1 MTKSLRR
8 KGFSKKNRK
17 SRKQRVSRKRQM
29 KGGYLKELT
38 RKTLNNPLV
47 MLGLSKEF
55 LHARGKTLETLD
67 EPTKTLDEPTI
78 IKAFR
83 LRSLQLHPDKHHGI
97 DNNTAKLYFT
107 ELKARKDQL
116 ISTLKW
122 HDDGLKKRQID
133 EWKNEAAGSNW
144 INWPFN
150 KERPVNEAVAQ
161 HLGEIL
167 QITNGSATVH
177 HDADE
182 DDAEDVEYH
191 VEPDV
196 PTNYNAIVSNLSK
209 EQKKWIKEHYDKV
222 LVLSS
227 GVPKGLNDYNEILK
241 EIFKFYNL

>member
-55 LHARGKTLETLD
+55 LQARGKTVDTLD
-67 EPTKTLDEPTI
+67 ERTI
-78 IKAFR
+78 ITAYR
-83 LRSLQLHPDKHHGI
+83 VRSLQLHPDKHPEM
-97 DNNTAKLYFT
+97 DKNRADMYFT
-107 ELKARKDQL
+107 ELKSRKDQL
-116 ISTLKW
+116 LSILKW
-122 HDDGLKKRQID
+122 RDEGLKNRQID
-133 EWKNEAAGSNW
+133 DWKNEAAGSNW

-150 KERPVNEAVAQ
+150 KKRPEDQALAQ

-209 EQKKWIKEHYDKV
+209 EQKKWIKEHYNNV

-227 GVPKGLNDYNEILK
+227 DVPKGLNDYNEILK

>member
-29 KGGYLKELT
+29 KGGYLKELK

-47 MLGLSKEF
+47 MLGLSDEF
-55 LHARGKTLETLD
+55 LQARRKTLETLD
-67 EPTKTLDEPTI
+67 QRTI
-78 IKAFR
+78 IAAFR
-83 LRSLQLHPDKHHGI
+83 VRSKELHPDRHTENPN
-97 DNNTAKLYFT
+97 DLRRASEYFQELNTCRERLLTTLALSND
-107 ELKARKDQL
+107 RKIDQL
-116 ISTLKW
+116 T
-122 HDDGLKKRQID
+122 H
-133 EWKNEAAGSNW
+133 WKNEAAGSKW

-150 KERPVNEAVAQ
+150 KERPADEALAQ

-167 QITNGSATVH
+167 QLTNGSATVH
-177 HDADE
+177 EDADE

-209 EQKKWIKEHYDKV
+209 EQKKWIKEHYNV
-222 LVLSS
+222 LVLFSS
-227 GVPKGLNDYNEILK
+227 VPKGLNDYNDILK
-241 EIFKFYNL
+241 EIFKFYKL

>member
-1 MTKSLRR
+1 M
-8 KGFSKKNRK
+8 
-17 SRKQRVSRKRQM
+17 
-29 KGGYLKELT
+29 
-38 RKTLNNPLV
+38 
-47 MLGLSKEF
+47 
-55 LHARGKTLETLD
+55 
-67 EPTKTLDEPTI
+67 
-78 IKAFR
+78 
-83 LRSLQLHPDKHHGI
+83 

-116 ISTLKW
+116 LSILKW
-122 HDDGLKKRQID
+122 RDEGLKNRQID
-133 EWKNEAAGSNW
+133 EWKTDAFGSAW

-150 KERPVNEAVAQ
+150 KERPENEAVAQ

-167 QITNGSATVH
+167 QITNGIEAVHRGSTDHHGH
-177 HDADE
+177 HDEE

-209 EQKKWIKEHYDKV
+209 EQKKWIKVHYDKV

-241 EIFKFYNL
+241 EIFKFYKL

>member
-29 KGGYLKELT
+29 KGGYLKKLT
-38 RKTLNNPLV
+38 GKTLNNPLV
-47 MLGLSKEF
+47 MLGLSDEF

-67 EPTKTLDEPTI
+67 EPTIK
-78 IKAFR
+78 KAFR
-83 LRSLQLHPDKHHGI
+83 LRSLQLHPDKHDEM
-97 DNNTAKLYFT
+97 DNNTANLYFI

-116 ISTLKW
+116 IRTLTW
-122 HDDGLKKRQID
+122 RDEGLKNRQFD
-133 EWKNEAAGSNW
+133 EWKSEAAGSKW

-150 KERPVNEAVAQ
+150 TERPVNEAVAQ
-161 HLGEIL
+161 RLGEIL
-167 QITNGSATVH
+167 QLTNGPETVH
-177 HDADE
+177 EDADE

-196 PTNYNAIVSNLSK
+196 STNYNAIVSNLSK

-222 LVLSS
+222 LVLFSR
-227 GVPKGLNDYNEILK
+227 VPKGLNDYNDILK

>member
-8 KGFSKKNRK
+8 KGFSQKNRK

-29 KGGYLKELT
+29 KGGFLKELKD
-38 RKTLNNPLV
+38 KTLNNPLV
-47 MLGLSKEF
+47 MLGLSDEF

-67 EPTKTLDEPTI
+67 EATI

-83 LRSLQLHPDKHHGI
+83 LRSLQLHPDKHHGSDI
-97 DNNTAKLYFT
+97 DNAKTYFT
-107 ELKARKDQL
+107 ALKARKDQL
-116 ISTLKW
+116 IDTLKW
-122 HDDGLKKRQID
+122 KNKGTMERQIA
-133 EWKNEAAGSNW
+133 EWKSEAAGSKW

-150 KERPVNEAVAQ
+150 KERPENEAVAKNIE
-161 HLGEIL
+161 GIL
-167 QITNGSATVH
+167 QLTNGSASVH
-177 HDADE
+177 DDADE
-182 DDAEDVEYH
+182 DDAEDVEYE
-191 VEPDV
+191 VKPDV

-241 EIFKFYNL
+241 EIFKFYKL